1 MRRPHATDPGRAR
14 FWRHSASSRR
24 APENPEIQTKIA
36 EHEAHGTKQ
45 RPEHVRQHRDN
56 IARIARIVSPPW
68 KGPKIGPPDPP
79 HYDAAELACWVCA
92 ADGTS
97 TRSVPVSRAS
107 ELHTGAYALPTRPAH
122 PKPVRHGRSFTIG
135 RSHLQRTPCVITTN
149 RALIPAE
156 LTWRTASD
164 ARGGR
169 GVFVG

>member
-107 ELHTGAYALPTRPAH
+107 ELGPRIPSPCAMAMFRSRYGASPPRGRPGLYLLKGASASAQAH
-122 PKPVRHGRSFTIG
+122 PGKPSIVDTETPRHT
-135 RSHLQRTPCVITTN
+135 L
-149 RALIPAE
+149 
-156 LTWRTASD
+156 
-164 ARGGR
+164 
-169 GVFVG
+169 